1 MEWYPAVLSD
11 VLEATSSALKRPNA
25 MHIEIFSFRSR
36 CKMKYVMR
44 VIYFL
49 LFMPFLC
56 GIKSNAAAPNVL
68 LICVDDL
75 RPELRC
81 FGADY
86 IQSPHIDKLASQ
98 GRLFRS
104 HYVQAPTCGAS
115 RYTLLTGQYGGASNN
130 ALFQRATKLH
140 DQPETVSP
148 SMPAWFRSHGYTTVS
163 VGKVSHHPGGLGGK
177 DWNDSNEPEMPE
189 SWDRY
194 LLPAGEWQHPRGWM
208 HGLANGEIRTN
219 AKDMDVFQS
228 VDGPDS
234 IYPDGISVNEGVRQL
249 NELAAAEK
257 PFFLA
262 IGILRPHLPFG
273 APAKYLR
280 PYSDVMLPPIP
291 HPGKPHWK
299 TTWHKSGEFMK
310 YNRWERDP
318 SKDSDF
324 ATEVRKHYAACVS
337 YADASVGK
345 IMKALKANGAEK
357 NTVVV
362 LWGDHGWHLGE
373 HAVWGKHTLF
383 EESLRSPLIISQ
395 PGMKNPGQATD
406 AVVET
411 LDVFPTLCELS
422 GVPMPGFIQGKSLV
436 PFFESPDKIGHAAV
450 AYSGKRQ
457 TIRTKRYRLID
468 HRNGYVELYDHASRG
483 ETENIA
489 EANPGVVQKLRS
501 QLRDRLGGA

>member
-1 MEWYPAVLSD
+1 MLLELS
-11 VLEATSSALKRPNA
+11 
-25 MHIEIFSFRSR
+25 FFRSL
-36 CKMKYVMR
+36 CEMKYVMR
-44 VIYFL
+44 AIALL
-49 LFMPFLC
+49 LFLAFLSD
-56 GIKSNAAAPNVL
+56 IKSNASSPNVL

-86 IQSPHIDKLASQ
+86 IQSPHIDTLASQ
-98 GRLFRS
+98 GRVFRS

-115 RYTLLTGQYGGASNN
+115 RYTLLTGRYGGASNN
-130 ALFQRATKLH
+130 ALFQRATKLYGRP
-140 DQPETVSP
+140 DVVTA
-148 SMPAWFRSHGYTTVS
+148 SMPAWFRSQGYTAVS

-177 DWNDSNEPEMPE
+177 DWNDSNTPEMPE
-189 SWDRY
+189 SWDRH

-208 HGLANGEIRTN
+208 HGLANGEIRDN

-234 IYPDGISVNEGVRQL
+234 MYPDGISVREGVRQL
-249 NELAAAEK
+249 TELAAAEK

-280 PYSDVMLPPIP
+280 PYSDEMLPPIP
-291 HPGKPHWK
+291 HPEKPHWK
-299 TTWHKSGEFMK
+299 TTWHGSGEFMK

-318 SKDSDF
+318 SNDSGF
-324 ATEVRKHYAACVS
+324 ATDVRKHYAACVS

-345 IMKALKANGAEK
+345 IMQALKTSGAQK

-383 EESLRSPLIISQ
+383 EESLRSPLIISK
-395 PGMKNPGQATD
+395 PGMELPGQATD

-411 LDVFPTLCELS
+411 LDVFPTLCELA
-422 GVPMPGFIQGKSLV
+422 GVPVPGFVQGRSLV
-436 PFFESPDKIGHAAV
+436 PLFESPDKIGHAAI

-468 HRNGYVELYDHASRG
+468 HMNGYVELYDHFNLG
-483 ETENIA
+483 ETENVA
-489 EANPGVVQKLRS
+489 EANPGVVQKLKG
-501 QLRDRLGGA
+501 QLRDQLDGA